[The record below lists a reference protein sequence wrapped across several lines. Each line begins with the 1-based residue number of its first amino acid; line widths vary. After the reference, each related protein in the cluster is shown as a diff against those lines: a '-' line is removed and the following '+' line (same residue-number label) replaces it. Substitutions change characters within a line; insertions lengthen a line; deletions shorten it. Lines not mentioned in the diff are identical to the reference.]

1 MFFLQVYHFNNKD
14 ADVTFQT
21 NSANFEVQLG
31 LSNDDGAT
39 TEVTFS
45 ASDVVGSMEA
55 INRNGYVTVTGK
67 SKFPLLVTRKN
78 YYIG

>member
-1 MFFLQVYHFNNKD
+1 MFFLQVYHFNSKD

-21 NSANFEVQLG
+21 NSANFDVQLG

-45 ASDVVGSMEA
+45 ASDVVGSMET
-55 INRNGYVTVTGK
+55 ISRNGYVTAKGK
-67 SKFPLLVTRKN
+67 GKFPLLVTRKS